1 MNNSNSKWLKECK
14 SRRDSICD
22 RLKTE
27 RIKSNV
33 TLPSTERT
41 TSACWKLCVNDAK
54 SNFTMSK
61 TTRTT
66 SDCTNPCTKSDKSNK
81 ATSKIKRDALILV
94 DLKMIKMKSNFM
106 QLLGING
113 KSKVAWSHTKGRN
126 SKWEKPFKDITSSSS
141 AKSNRNMKSSRL
153 RGPWHNM
160 ERSKRLELFEKRD
173 ISG

>member
-1 MNNSNSKWLKECK
+1 MNTSNSKWLKECK

-61 TTRTT
+61 TTRNT

-81 ATSKIKRDALILV
+81 ATSKTKRDALILV

-113 KSKVAWSHTKGRN
+113 DSKVAWSHTKGTN
-126 SKWEKPFKDITSSSS
+126 SKWEKPFKDIASSSC
-141 AKSNRNMKSSRL
+141 AKPNGNMKTSTL

-160 ERSKRLELFEKRD
+160 EKSKQLELFASKD